1 MEHIKTTP
9 LTHYSRISNLL
20 NINLFV
26 KHDDL
31 YPVAGGGSKARKLDY
46 ILNDYV
52 KNNYNAIV
60 SAGGNQSNHLRT
72 TSLYGANLGW
82 KTVFIV
88 HDTKP
93 GRIEGNLKIM
103 NLCGAEIHYVKKED
117 VKEAMDEA
125 MEDLKNKGYAP
136 LYIWGGGHCLEGSF
150 AFYEAVKELKKQ
162 TGSMN
167 PDYLFVAS
175 GTGTT
180 QAGIEIAIREMYP
193 QCQVIGV
200 SVARQMK
207 RGKDEVLNSMNELNS
222 HLNNPVSIPNDIFF
236 DDKWVG
242 DGYEA
247 IYPGLTETIQ
257 WAAETEGLILD
268 PTYTGKAFHALKM
281 YVQEERI
288 PENSNVVFWHTGGL
302 LNLMAS
308 NDI

>member
-1 MEHIKTTP
+1 MITTP
-9 LTHYSRISNLL
+9 LIRYSNISNLL

-31 YPVAGGGSKARKLDY
+31 YPVSGGGSKARKLDY

-52 KNNYNAIV
+52 KKNYNAIV
-60 SAGGNQSNHLRT
+60 SAGGNQSNHLRAI
-72 TSLYGANLGW
+72 SLTASYLGW

-93 GRIEGNLKIM
+93 DRLEGNLKIM
-103 NLCGAEIHYVKKED
+103 NLSGAEIQYVNKED
-117 VKEAMDEA
+117 VKDAMDKA
-125 MEDLKNKGYAP
+125 MEDLKNKGYSP

-150 AFYEAVKELKKQ
+150 AFYEAVKELKQQ
-162 TGSMN
+162 TSSMN
-167 PDYLFVAS
+167 PDYVFVAS

-207 RGKDEVLNSMNELNS
+207 RGKEVILNSMKELNF
-222 HLNNPVSIPNDIFF
+222 HLNNPVSIPNDICF

-242 DGYEA
+242 DGYEDV
-247 IYPGLTETIQ
+247 YPELIETIQ

-308 NDI
+308 NEI